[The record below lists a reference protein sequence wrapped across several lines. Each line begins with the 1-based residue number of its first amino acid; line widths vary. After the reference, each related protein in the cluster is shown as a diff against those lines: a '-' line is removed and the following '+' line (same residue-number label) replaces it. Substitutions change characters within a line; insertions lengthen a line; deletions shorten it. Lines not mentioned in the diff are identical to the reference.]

1 MRSKYGQGASD
12 DLTTKARIR
21 DAAIAHIAQVGFREA
36 TVRAIAAAA
45 GVSPGLVVHH
55 FGSKEGLRQSCD
67 EYVTDTFRA
76 YVQDKSDSV
85 SVARILTELSAEADS
100 TGLATLTAYCVRAL
114 IDGGELAQQLFDA
127 VLQDTVLAMRLGV
140 ESGLIRPA
148 EDEPGRAR
156 MLAATSLGAALM
168 ARYMYPE
175 EPDPVAIQR
184 RLRIDVTL
192 PGLELYTYGLFT
204 DSSLLAEYRQ
214 GRHHDGHA
222 QGTTTDGGPPGPASA
237 TTPSTP
243 STSRTSS

>member
-1 MRSKYGQGASD
+1 MTDFSPKNRAPASP
-12 DLTTKARIR
+12 LHVFL
-21 DAAIAHIAQVGFREA
+21 IA
-36 TVRAIAAAA
+36 
-45 GVSPGLVVHH
+45 
-55 FGSKEGLRQSCD
+55 
-67 EYVTDTFRA
+67 
-76 YVQDKSDSV
+76 
-85 SVARILTELSAEADS
+85 
-100 TGLATLTAYCVRAL
+100 
-114 IDGGELAQQLFDA
+114 GEP
-127 VLQDTVLAMRLGV
+127 
-140 ESGLIRPA
+140 SGDR
-148 EDEPGRAR
+148 
-156 MLAATSLGAALM
+156 LGAALM